1 MSPYDKGE
9 MVLQRRKFLK
19 VATGSVVGTGLGL
32 QLPLDS
38 QAAVHEI
45 DLRDHEI
52 PKRKLGQTGEMVT
65 IIGLG
70 GAHISMGPAS
80 KDESMALQIV
90 HRAIEHG
97 INFFDNAHSYGD
109 GRSEV
114 LMGKAL
120 KGHREK
126 IFLMSKSDKRN
137 AKAAQA
143 ELDLSLK
150 RLSTDYLDLW
160 QFHNVT
166 SVENTEQIFFK
177 DGAMEVALK
186 AKESGK
192 IRYIGVTGHRD
203 PTAHLRA
210 IELYDFDTV
219 QMPLNVV
226 DRHYLSFEKQVL
238 GKLVEKDIGVLAM
251 KSLAMGEI
259 AKQKV
264 FKVEDALRYVWSLPV
279 SVLISGCDSPEV
291 LDQNVASSKIFQ
303 PVSVDERV
311 DILDRTEVHKGTG
324 VERYKRNI

>member
-1 MSPYDKGE
+1 MSPYGEGE

-324 VERYKRNI
+324 VERYKRDI

>member
-45 DLRDHEI
+45 DLRDREI
-52 PKRKLGQTGEMVT
+52 PKRQLGQTGEMVT

-109 GRSEV
+109 GRSEI
-114 LMGKAL
+114 LMGRAL

-126 IFLMSKSDKRN
+126 IFLMSKSDKRS

-324 VERYKRNI
+324 VERYKRDI

>member
-1 MSPYDKGE
+1 
-9 MVLQRRKFLK
+9 
-19 VATGSVVGTGLGL
+19 
-32 QLPLDS
+32 
-38 QAAVHEI
+38 
-45 DLRDHEI
+45 
-52 PKRKLGQTGEMVT
+52 MVT

-109 GRSEV
+109 GRSEI

-126 IFLMSKSDKRN
+126 IFLMSKSDKRS

-203 PTAHLRA
+203 PVAHLRA

-324 VERYKRNI
+324 VERYKRDI

>member
-1 MSPYDKGE
+1 
-9 MVLQRRKFLK
+9 
-19 VATGSVVGTGLGL
+19 
-32 QLPLDS
+32 LPLDS

-291 LDQNVASSKIFQ
+291 LDQNVASSKMFQ
-303 PVSVDERV
+303 PISVDERV

>member
-1 MSPYDKGE
+1 MSPYDEGE

-32 QLPLDS
+32 QLPRDLQS
-38 QAAVHEI
+38 AVHEI

-126 IFLMSKSDKRN
+126 IFLMSKSDKRS

-192 IRYIGVTGHRD
+192 VRYIGVTGHRD
-203 PTAHLRA
+203 PAAHLRA

-238 GKLVEKDIGVLAM
+238 GKLVKKDIGVLAM

-291 LDQNVASSKIFQ
+291 LDWNVASSKMFQ
-303 PVSVDERV
+303 PISVDERV

-324 VERYKRNI
+324 VERYKRDI

>member
-109 GRSEV
+109 GRSEI
-114 LMGKAL
+114 LMGRAL

-192 IRYIGVTGHRD
+192 VRYIGVTGHRD
-203 PTAHLRA
+203 PAAHLRA

>member
-1 MSPYDKGE
+1 M
-9 MVLQRRKFLK
+9 K
-19 VATGSVVGTGLGL
+19 VATGGVVSTRFGA
-32 QLPLDS
+32 QLSHDL
-38 QAAVHEI
+38 QAAVHGI

-52 PKRKLGQTGEMVT
+52 PKRQLGQTGEMVT

-109 GRSEV
+109 GRSEI

-120 KGHREK
+120 RGHREK
-126 IFLMSKSDKRN
+126 VFLMSKSDKRN
-137 AKAAQA
+137 AKAAQV

-166 SVENTEQIFFK
+166 SVENTEKIFFK
-177 DGAMEVALK
+177 GGAMEVALK

-203 PTAHLRA
+203 PAAHLRA

-226 DRHYLSFEKQVL
+226 DSHYLSFEKQVL
-238 GKLVEKDIGVLAM
+238 GELVKRNVGVLAM

-259 AKQKV
+259 TRQKV

-291 LDQNVASSKIFQ
+291 LEQNVASSKMFQ
-303 PVSVDERV
+303 PISANERV
-311 DILDRTEVHKGTG
+311 GILDRTEVYKGTG
-324 VERYKRNI
+324 VEKYKRNI

>member
-1 MSPYDKGE
+1 MSPYDEGE

-32 QLPLDS
+32 QLPRDLQS
-38 QAAVHEI
+38 AAHEI

-192 IRYIGVTGHRD
+192 VRYIGVTGHRD
-203 PTAHLRA
+203 PAAHLRA

-291 LDQNVASSKIFQ
+291 LDQNVASSKMFQ
-303 PVSVDERV
+303 PISVDERV

>member
-291 LDQNVASSKIFQ
+291 LDQNVASSKMFRPI
-303 PVSVDERV
+303 SVDERV

>member
-1 MSPYDKGE
+1 MSPYDEGE

-32 QLPLDS
+32 QLPRDLQS
-38 QAAVHEI
+38 AAHEI

-70 GAHISMGPAS
+70 GAHISMGLAS

-192 IRYIGVTGHRD
+192 VRYIGVTGHRD
-203 PTAHLRA
+203 PAAHLRA

-291 LDQNVASSKIFQ
+291 LDQNVASSKMFQ
-303 PVSVDERV
+303 PIAVDERV

>member
-1 MSPYDKGE
+1 MSPYDEGE

-32 QLPLDS
+32 QLPRDLQS
-38 QAAVHEI
+38 AVHEI

-109 GRSEV
+109 GRSEI

-126 IFLMSKSDKRN
+126 IFLMSKSDKRS

-203 PTAHLRA
+203 PAAHLRA

-219 QMPLNVV
+219 QMP
-226 DRHYLSFEKQVL
+226 
-238 GKLVEKDIGVLAM
+238 
-251 KSLAMGEI
+251 
-259 AKQKV
+259 
-264 FKVEDALRYVWSLPV
+264 
-279 SVLISGCDSPEV
+279 
-291 LDQNVASSKIFQ
+291 
-303 PVSVDERV
+303 
-311 DILDRTEVHKGTG
+311 
-324 VERYKRNI
+324 

>member
-45 DLRDHEI
+45 DLRDREI
-52 PKRKLGQTGEMVT
+52 PKRQLGQTGEMVT

-203 PTAHLRA
+203 PAAHLRA

-324 VERYKRNI
+324 VERYKRDI

>member
-32 QLPLDS
+32 QLPRDLQS
-38 QAAVHEI
+38 AVHEI

-203 PTAHLRA
+203 PVAHLRA

-324 VERYKRNI
+324 VERYKRDI

>member
-32 QLPLDS
+32 QLPRDLQS
-38 QAAVHEI
+38 AVHEI

-203 PTAHLRA
+203 PAAHLRA

-226 DRHYLSFEKQVL
+226 DRHYISFEKQVL

-291 LDQNVASSKIFQ
+291 LDQNVAAAKMFQ
-303 PVSVDERV
+303 PISVDERV

-324 VERYKRNI
+324 VERYKRDI

>member
-1 MSPYDKGE
+1 LSPYDEGE

-32 QLPLDS
+32 QLPRDLQS
-38 QAAVHEI
+38 AAHEI

-70 GAHISMGPAS
+70 GAHISMGLAS

-192 IRYIGVTGHRD
+192 VRYIGVTGHRD
-203 PTAHLRA
+203 PAAHLRA

-291 LDQNVASSKIFQ
+291 LDQNVASSKMFQ
-303 PVSVDERV
+303 PIAVDERV

>member
-32 QLPLDS
+32 QLPRDLQS
-38 QAAVHEI
+38 AVHEI

-192 IRYIGVTGHRD
+192 VRYIGVTGHRD
-203 PTAHLRA
+203 PVAHLRA

-324 VERYKRNI
+324 VERYKRDI

>member
-291 LDQNVASSKIFQ
+291 LDQNVASSKMFQ
-303 PVSVDERV
+303 PISVDERV